1 MIAFVELAVHWKTDH
16 TNHLLIVLT
25 FCGLAAALAEEI
37 ADDHTFGI
45 FVAFIAPREVS
56 RSRDRRGIVKRRSSQ
71 SRLTSRGAMRAT
83 FQNSNR

>member
-45 FVAFIAPREVS
+45 FVAIIAPRDEP
-56 RSRDRRGIVKRRSSQ
+56 DAFHGLNHL
-71 SRLTSRGAMRAT
+71 RLPTVLNHSARHAER
-83 FQNSNR
+83 